1 MGMIPPSII
10 PTDRY
15 GIIYLVTHRE
25 SGQQYVG
32 QTIRELEERW
42 RRGHVGGAAYRRG
55 KERTYI
61 MNAITKHGPEA
72 FIVETLDWAAS
83 KAELDQKER
92 FWIAFL
98 DTQTPEGYN
107 IKDGGANGRPHP
119 DAVAK
124 RAAKLVGR
132 KLHPSHPFCRKG
144 RVSNNKG
151 KKMPPEAIEANRAH
165 ALTRFASGWKHPMQ
179 GRKHTEESRRKMSAS
194 LQGPRLGRRRP
205 ITCVETGQTFDG
217 AVTAAEWIAA
227 QQGGKTPTIRSHL
240 CQVLNKPNR
249 TAGGYHWISAPQTH
263 V

>member
-1 MGMIPPSII
+1 MIPPSII

-15 GIIYLVTHRE
+15 GIIYVITHRE

-32 QTIRELEERW
+32 QTTRELEERW
-42 RRGHVGGAAYRRG
+42 RRGHVGGAVSRRG

-61 MNAITKHGPEA
+61 MNAIAKHGAET
-72 FIVETLDWAAS
+72 FIVETLDWAMS
-83 KAELDQKER
+83 KAELDQKET

-98 DTQTPEGYN
+98 DTQTPKGYN

-151 KKMPPEAIEANRAH
+151 KKATPEMIETNRAY
-165 ALTRFASGWKHPMQ
+165 ALARYASGWKHPMQ
-179 GRKHTEESRRKMSAS
+179 GRKHTDEARQKMSAS
-194 LQGPRLGRRRP
+194 LQGPRPYRRKP

-217 AVTAAEWIAA
+217 AVMAAEWIAA
-227 QQGGKTPTIRSHL
+227 QRGGKPSTIRTQL
-240 CQVLNKPNR
+240 AQVLDKPTR
-249 TAGGYHWISAPQTH
+249 TAGGYHWISASKTH
-263 V
+263 G